1 MFDVADNRDA
11 VSRFKSSR
19 RSFLQSA
26 LVGASIGLSGAFSRT
41 ASAEA
46 SEIRL
51 ANQYGFGHLPLTI
64 MKDQKIIEKHAA
76 AAGIPLT
83 VSWINTQ
90 GSATYEALVSGS
102 VDVISAGLPG
112 VFNLWDKTRGAVRA
126 IGPAGAVPMVL
137 VTRNPKVLSVKDFT
151 DADRIA
157 VPTVRVSPQAIFL
170 QQAAAEAFGP
180 TNFNKLDHLT
190 VSLSHPDALAAFL
203 SGGEVNAHFS
213 IAPFLAQEL
222 KVPGTRAILDSGETP
237 NGPTTQVVLAS
248 TQKFREQNPKLFAI
262 FFAAY
267 QETLESIA
275 ADSRRTAESYLRESG
290 DKTSLEDTTRQLT
303 ELRRYYDIVPRNTLA
318 LAKFMNDIGTIKT
331 RPATWKEFYFPEIHN
346 LAGS

>member
-1 MFDVADNRDA
+1 MLDDDNLRGSA
-11 VSRFKSSR
+11 TILKPNR
-19 RSFLQSA
+19 RLFLQGA
-26 LVGASIGLSGAFSRT
+26 LAGAAFGATAALPRS

-46 SEIRL
+46 TEIRL

-76 AAGIPLT
+76 AAGIPVK

-112 VFNLWDKTRGAVRA
+112 VFNLWDKTRGSVRA

-137 VTRNPKVLSVKDFT
+137 VTRNPKVQSVKDFA

-170 QQAAAEAFGP
+170 QQAAAEVFGAK
-180 TNFNKLDHLT
+180 NFNKLDHLT

-222 KVPGTRAILDSGETP
+222 KVPGTRAILDSGESP

-248 TQKFREQNPKLFAI
+248 TQKFRDSNPKLFAI

-267 QETLESIA
+267 KNTLESIA

-290 DKTSLEDTTRQLT
+290 DKTSLDDATRQLT

-331 RPATWKEFYFPEIHN
+331 RPTVWTDFYFPEIHH